1 MRTIRPA
8 GAMSSVSVQLGMD
21 PVCPP
26 AVRAR
31 CLQSDGEG
39 LPTSSLGV
47 ARLEELMS
55 PPLERNSSTVLKPT
69 NDYAVQDWVALV
81 RVVWRDRLSFG
92 LSNRGRVRRCAPFL
106 SLISTPPGLFLACGL
121 TSQESSVRA
130 SSPKLS
136 PPSLRGK

>member
-69 NDYAVQDWVALV
+69 NDYAVQDWSPSCASCGETDCHLAFLIAEESDGVL
-81 RVVWRDRLSFG
+81 LSC
-92 LSNRGRVRRCAPFL
+92 R
-106 SLISTPPGLFLACGL
+106 
-121 TSQESSVRA
+121 
-130 SSPKLS
+130 
-136 PPSLRGK
+136 